1 MTEIRKTRKSLGAAV
16 VAGASVVGLVLGTGT
31 ANAGVDASNTV
42 VDADGNAITINLED
56 TFVNSVFPL
65 DANPLTR
72 EWFGNGRISWSVEGP
87 SADDF
92 EGTVKVGYQVGYPG
106 SLGGS
111 LNIDWATPSVTAGFD
126 TSSVLSNAVTGIT
139 PGTPNGTAGP
149 GTRTNSAT
157 NGLSAQV
164 ELLPVAS
171 ANVEISPGP
180 GITQSESAIALL
192 NEEADITGGE
202 QDAAGSSG
210 SIQLANVHGTATGI
224 LGNVRVRPYASIV
237 SATGDTAVAYGPVW
251 TFN

>member
-72 EWFGNGRISWSVEGP
+72 EWFGNGRITWSVEGP

-111 LNIDWATPSVTAGFD
+111 LSIDWATPDVGLAIGQSAT
-126 TSSVLSNAVTGIT
+126 
-139 PGTPNGTAGP
+139 GTATVTP
-149 GTRTNSAT
+149 SAKV
-157 NGLSAQV
+157 QV
-164 ELLPVAS
+164 LPVAK
-171 ANVEISPGP
+171 ANVTIAPGP
-180 GITQSESAIALL
+180 GITQSESAIATL

-202 QDAAGSSG
+202 QDAAGASG
-210 SIQLANVHGTATGI
+210 SVQLANVHGTATGI
-224 LGNVRVRPYASIV
+224 LGNVRIRPYASIV

>member
-72 EWFGNGRISWSVEGP
+72 EWFGNGRITWSVAGP

-111 LNIDWATPSVTAGFD
+111 LNIDWATPDVGLAIGQGEDGATF
-126 TSSVLSNAVTGIT
+126 T
-139 PGTPNGTAGP
+139 P
-149 GTRTNSAT
+149 SADV
-157 NGLSAQV
+157 Q
-164 ELLPVAS
+164 LLPVAS
-171 ANVEISPGP
+171 ANVEIAPGP
-180 GITQSESAIALL
+180 GITQSESAIATL

-202 QDAAGSSG
+202 QDAAGTSG

-224 LGNVRVRPYASIV
+224 LGNVRIRPYASIV

>member
-1 MTEIRKTRKSLGAAV
+1 MSVAA

-72 EWFGNGRISWSVEGP
+72 EWFGNGRVTWSVAGP

-106 SLGGS
+106 SIGGS
-111 LNIDWATPSVTAGFD
+111 LSIDWSTPDVGIDLAGTLGGEPGDLGDVPVTAD
-126 TSSVLSNAVTGIT
+126 I
-139 PGTPNGTAGP
+139 
-149 GTRTNSAT
+149 
-157 NGLSAQV
+157 Q
-164 ELLPVAS
+164 LLPVAT
-171 ANVEISPGP
+171 ANVTIEPGP
-180 GITQSESAIALL
+180 GITQSESAIATL

-202 QDAAGSSG
+202 QDAAGTDG